1 MNSEEERLN
10 QIRNKR
16 NEEAYF
22 FSSKGIKDREKWIV
36 SKFLTRLG
44 VLYKSTELL
53 SEGQASKVDISFRDA
68 LFQIKEIPDQDIER
82 TKEARQLKE
91 YADNADSIK
100 DIFPPLKAKD
110 IPPITDGYELTLN
123 KCQILSENGK
133 YPDRI
138 RQHLDLLIYITRRR
152 SSIIKRDRINED
164 DFKGMG
170 WRSISVLMGDKSNI
184 LYCHETSPEF
194 LREKFNKKMKPTPKA
209 YG

>member
-10 QIRNKR
+10 QIRNIR

-22 FSSKGIKDREKWIV
+22 FSNKGTEVREKWIV
-36 SKFLTRLG
+36 SEFLTRLG
-44 VLYKSTELL
+44 VLYKSTELI
-53 SEGQASKVDISFRDA
+53 SGEPASKIDISFRDA
-68 LFQIKEIPDQDIER
+68 SFQIKEIPDQDIER

-91 YADNADSIK
+91 YADKADSIK
-100 DIFPPLKAKD
+100 ASFPPLKAKD
-110 IPPITDGYELTLN
+110 IPLITDGYELALN
-123 KCQILSENGK
+123 KSQSLSENGQ
-133 YPDRI
+133 YPDHI
-138 RQHLDLLIYITRRR
+138 RKSLDLLIYITRRR

-194 LREKFNKKMKPTPKA
+194 LREKCNKKIQPMPKA
-209 YG
+209 CG